1 MQENNIKNLGLA
13 ALLYHE
19 AQNLGAGNIM
29 SRVESLKGILP
40 NKVMKF
46 FGYPTTGRKVTGD
59 GGVAKLRAT

>member
-1 MQENNIKNLGLA
+1 MQENSIK
-13 ALLYHE
+13 
-19 AQNLGAGNIM
+19 NLGAGNIM

-46 FGYPTTGRKVTGD
+46 FGYPIMGRKAIGD